1 MTDGSPSP
9 GFGEDTGVPRWVKVF
24 VVLFLLLV
32 LLVVVA
38 LLAGGHGPGVHTP

>member
-1 MTDGSPSP
+1 MTGDPPDDDG
-9 GFGEDTGVPRWVKVF
+9 DTGGPRWVKVF
-24 VVLFLLLV
+24 VVLFLLLI